1 MPTSEGGLGFRSLKE
16 VNTVNG
22 LKLIWRF
29 LSGNS
34 LWGRWIRMYLTKK
47 KHFWEIGEKSQ
58 QGFWMWRKFLK
69 LRDIAKTFH
78 MKAIG
83 NGMATSFWYDKWLE
97 MGTLM
102 NKLGDRGIID
112 LGFRRE
118 ATVYEVLCSTRARRR
133 HRTALLNEVEQQ
145 ITLCRQRQRMNEDD
159 CDLRG
164 RRSGY
169 NKKYSTRETWHMLRQ
184 ARQEVHWAEG
194 VWFKYATPKF
204 SFITWLAML
213 NRLSTMDRVVK
224 WSSGIDTTCV
234 LCKSATETRDHI
246 FFECSYSS
254 LVWEKLTRGILKR
267 RYTNCWLT
275 ISGFVGDITL
285 DRIPKFCIRY
295 SFQCAIHM
303 IWRERNQRRHGEVDI
318 PAATMEKHID
328 KAIRNRLCLLSR
340 SGDNLYRD
348 ALSYWFGSRLNS

>member
-159 CDLRG
+159 CDPTKNILPVKLG
-164 RRSGY
+164 TCCAKQD
-169 NKKYSTRETWHMLRQ
+169 KKYIGQRE
-184 ARQEVHWAEG
+184 
-194 VWFKYATPKF
+194 
-204 SFITWLAML
+204 
-213 NRLSTMDRVVK
+213 
-224 WSSGIDTTCV
+224 
-234 LCKSATETRDHI
+234 
-246 FFECSYSS
+246 
-254 LVWEKLTRGILKR
+254 
-267 RYTNCWLT
+267 
-275 ISGFVGDITL
+275 
-285 DRIPKFCIRY
+285 
-295 SFQCAIHM
+295 
-303 IWRERNQRRHGEVDI
+303 
-318 PAATMEKHID
+318 
-328 KAIRNRLCLLSR
+328 
-340 SGDNLYRD
+340 
-348 ALSYWFGSRLNS
+348 FGSSMLLLNSHSSHGWQC